1 MGRPGTGRPFFAP
14 ERAHSRV
21 DGARRQGV
29 ISRPMTSQVATAT
42 GKSGKGKV
50 VVAMSGGV
58 DSSVAAALLQLQ
70 GYDVIGMS
78 IQTFDNGKEEKDRFD
93 SCCSISDMNDAR
105 RVCESIGVPF
115 FVINAVE
122 AFESRVIDTFVSE
135 YLQARTPNPCV
146 LCNNHIKFDYLLE
159 RALELGADF
168 VATGHYAKVHHD
180 EESGRYSILRAVDE
194 QKDQSYYLFGLS
206 QEQLKHTLMPLGDL
220 RKIQVRKLAQELG
233 LLRVSQ
239 KPDSQEIC
247 FVGSEGYAKFIE
259 SKVGPSVF
267 IPGTFLFPNGEV
279 AGEHQGVHHFT
290 LGQRKGFPMEVTR
303 AAQKLGYRGD
313 LYVSAINLQTGVV
326 SLGEDKSLFKHSF
339 LAQDFNWMAGGDF
352 TQDMRVTARI
362 RSRHEGAAAS
372 ARLYAGNKVLIRF
385 DEAQRAITPGQ
396 AVVLYKGDMIVG
408 GGWIEKVLEEA
419 KEPAHAK

>member
-1 MGRPGTGRPFFAP
+1 
-14 ERAHSRV
+14 
-21 DGARRQGV
+21 
-29 ISRPMTSQVATAT
+29 
-42 GKSGKGKV
+42 
-50 VVAMSGGV
+50 MSGGV

-78 IQTFDNGKEEKDRFD
+78 IQTFDNNKEEKDRFD
-93 SCCSISDMNDAR
+93 SCCSISDMDDAR
-105 RVCESIGVPF
+105 RVCESLGVPF
-115 FVINAVE
+115 FVINAVD
-122 AFESRVIDTFVSE
+122 AFESRVINEFVSE

-168 VATGHYAKVHHD
+168 VATGHYAKVHFDD
-180 EESGRYSILRAVDE
+180 ETQRYSILRAVDE

-233 LLRVSQ
+233 MLRVAK

-267 IPGTFLFPNGEV
+267 VPGHFQLPGGETV
-279 AGEHQGVHHFT
+279 GAHPGVHHFT
-290 LGQRKGFPMEVTR
+290 LGQRKGLPAEVTQS
-303 AAQKLGYRGD
+303 AQKLGYRGD
-313 LYVSAINLQTGVV
+313 LYVSAINLQSGTVTM
-326 SLGEDKSLFKHSF
+326 GEDKSLFKRTF
-339 LAQDFNWMAGGDF
+339 LAQNFNWMAGGDF
-352 TQDMRVTARI
+352 TKDMKVTARI
-362 RSRHEGAAAS
+362 RSRHDGAAAT
-372 ARLYAGNKVLIRF
+372 ARLYGGDRVVIQF

-396 AVVLYKGDMIVG
+396 AVVLYKDQMIVG
-408 GGWIEKVLEEA
+408 GGWIEKVMEDA
-419 KEPAHAK
+419 VV

>member
-1 MGRPGTGRPFFAP
+1 M
-14 ERAHSRV
+14 
-21 DGARRQGV
+21 
-29 ISRPMTSQVATAT
+29 
-42 GKSGKGKV
+42 

-78 IQTFDNGKEEKDRFD
+78 IQTFDNNKEEKDRFD

-105 RVCESIGVPF
+105 RVCETIGVPF
-115 FVINAVE
+115 FVINAVD

-159 RALELGADF
+159 RALELGADY
-168 VATGHYAKVHHD
+168 VATGHYAKVHFD
-180 EESGRYSILRAVDE
+180 EESARYSILRAVDE

-233 LLRVSQ
+233 LTRVSK

-259 SKVGPSVF
+259 SKVGPTVF
-267 IPGTFLFPNGEV
+267 VPGQFLLPGGEAV
-279 AGEHQGVHHFT
+279 GEHQGVHHYT
-290 LGQRKGFPMEVTR
+290 IGQRKGLPPDVTQS
-303 AAQKLGYRGD
+303 AQKLGYRGD
-313 LYVSAINLQTGVV
+313 LYVSAINLQTGLVT
-326 SLGEDKSLFKHSF
+326 LGEDKTLFKHSF
-339 LAQDFNWMAGGDF
+339 LAHDFNWMAGGDF
-352 TQDMRVTARI
+352 TQDMKVTARI
-362 RSRHEGAAAS
+362 RSRHDGASAT

-396 AVVLYKGDMIVG
+396 AVVLYKGEMVVG

-419 KEPAHAK
+419 PVAAH

>member
-1 MGRPGTGRPFFAP
+1 
-14 ERAHSRV
+14 
-21 DGARRQGV
+21 
-29 ISRPMTSQVATAT
+29 
-42 GKSGKGKV
+42 
-50 VVAMSGGV
+50 MSGGV
-58 DSSVAAALLQLQ
+58 DSSVTAALLQLQ

-78 IQTFDNGKEEKDRFD
+78 IQTFDNAKEEKDRFD

-105 RVCESIGVPF
+105 RVCETLGVPF

-122 AFESRVIDTFVSE
+122 AFESRVINAFVSE

-194 QKDQSYYLFGLS
+194 QKDQSYYLFGLT
-206 QEQLKHTLMPLGDL
+206 QEQLQRTLMPLGDL

-259 SKVGPSVF
+259 SKVGPTVF
-267 IPGTFLFPNGEV
+267 VPGAFILPGGEMV
-279 AGEHQGVHHFT
+279 GAHSGVHHFT
-290 LGQRKGFPMEVTR
+290 IGQRKGLPNEVQQ
-303 AAQKLGYRGD
+303 AAQKLGYGGE
-313 LYVSAINLQTGVV
+313 LYVAGINLDNGMVAV
-326 SLGEDKSLFKHSF
+326 GADKNLFKSR
-339 LAQDFNWMAGGDF
+339 LVAQGFNWMAGGDF
-352 TQDMRVTARI
+352 SKDRRVIARI
-362 RSRHEGAAAS
+362 RSRHEGAAAT
-372 ARLYAGNKVLIRF
+372 ARLFAGDRVVIDF
-385 DEAQRAITPGQ
+385 DEPQRAITPGQ
-396 AVVLYKGDMIVG
+396 AVVLYENDMVLG
-408 GGWIEKVLEEA
+408 GGWIEKVQDA
-419 KEPAHAK
+419 KP